1 MNFGIIPVFG
11 SVELVSVPGSG
22 SSECANVPGSG
33 SVELVSVPGSGGSA
47 SEDDF
52 FLYLIADEEQ
62 YCVDYDLGGRLVEGR
77 DPFHGDGYEERAAHH
92 LQDRQSEVFRRGVY
106 SFFPAPEDKFII
118 HQIIVD

>member
-22 SSECANVPGSG
+22 W
-33 SVELVSVPGSGGSA
+33 SA

-62 YCVDYDLGGRLVEGR
+62 YCVDYDLGGRLVEDR
-77 DPFHGDGYEERAAHH
+77 DPFYCDGYEQRAAHH
-92 LQDRQSEVFRRGVY
+92 LQRRQSEVFRRGVY

-118 HQIIVD
+118 HQIIVN

>member
-22 SSECANVPGSG
+22 SVERANVPGSG
-33 SVELVSVPGSGGSA
+33 SAERASVPGSGGSA

-118 HQIIVD
+118 HQIIVN